1 VLANARKKRGGG
13 VPAARPTGAGGGDPL
28 DPSAEPSLRL
38 ELAEGRLGLELTR
51 PVSVAAG
58 LLLAE
63 LAFAFEGVKFPIDL
77 SGGVRRFR
85 HLRGVVRRAKLVLE
99 LQALAT
105 HLGRRVPKPLVA
117 SEERPQITLVP
128 LIDGLA
134 VGLRSSEAA
143 LAFDIL
149 VAPDGPSVRL
159 IVERAR
165 GLSLPDAPQTLALRL
180 VAGVLPGASRAGSVF
195 TWANPLHD
203 ALLEALP
210 GAGARVPSTAVV
222 RLAFGVDDGGARIS
236 LSAVDVPPPLSARTL
251 RALETGKQAEQ
262 ADDSAFRGERD
273 LARAGYLDALERAPR
288 HPELTRRLAEIDVAE
303 GRHEAATG
311 SILEIET
318 LVSAGPLGGRLLD
331 HLGETQ
337 AAYAAFARAGAE
349 EPTPGLAA
357 HAWLAA
363 ATVAPDRSSRAAALD
378 EAVLR
383 WPRLAAARWR
393 RVRERLLAGDARA
406 ALSDVEHLEASAVDR
421 GERSAIARDAAG
433 LFADRGFIEEAE
445 RLFERAV
452 RFEPR
457 DPSSVAGLA
466 RALRDKGRFAR
477 ALDLLARACSLAEQQ
492 GVDASPIELDLAE
505 ALVAYTEDR
514 PNAIARVGNIGP
526 DRGVAPRAR
535 LLEARW
541 RQELGDKAGA
551 ARAVARLR
559 ALAEVRLPEPT
570 GRRREPTEALSSL
583 VEILREAADFEERVL
598 ADPRG
603 AARTLALALRLD
615 PSHREATRRLQVLG
629 DALRSSKD
637 DPAEAPGEASA
648 SVERPRASAPRAAEP
663 RRDLQLADRPDPSG
677 TERPIVLP
685 VDEAEAEERVE
696 LLSQRLRADPRDKAT
711 ADELATLLES
721 LGRDLELLALL
732 SARVE
737 DAVGVDAVPLAE
749 ARRTVLFRLAERAKA
764 EGRLDESDLYRS
776 MAEAEL

>member
-1 VLANARKKRGGG
+1 VLANARKKRSVGLTRAPQ
-13 VPAARPTGAGGGDPL
+13 VAGGGDPI
-28 DPSAEPSLRL
+28 DPSSDPILRL
-38 ELAEGRLGLELTR
+38 ELAGGRLGLELVR
-51 PVSVAAG
+51 PVSLAVG
-58 LLLAE
+58 VLLAD
-63 LAFAFEGVKFPIDL
+63 LTFAFEDVRFPIDL

-85 HLRGVVRRAKLVLE
+85 HLRGVVQRAKLVIE
-99 LQALAT
+99 LQALSSQLA
-105 HLGRRVPKPLVA
+105 RRVPKQLVPGD
-117 SEERPQITLVP
+117 ERPQLTLVP
-128 LIDGLA
+128 LVDGLS
-134 VGLRSSEAA
+134 VGLRSSAAA
-143 LAFDIL
+143 LAFDVL

-180 VAGVLPGASRAGSVF
+180 VGGLLPRAERSGSVF
-195 TWANPLHD
+195 TWNNPLHD

-210 GAGARVPSTAVV
+210 GAGARVPSTAGV
-222 RLAFGVDDGGARIS
+222 RLAFGVDDGGARLS
-236 LSAVDVPPPLSARTL
+236 LSALDVPPPLSSRAL
-251 RALETGKQAEQ
+251 RALETGKQAEH

-288 HPELTRRLAEIDVAE
+288 HPELTRRLAEIDLAE

-311 SILEIET
+311 TVLELET
-318 LVSAGPLGGRLLD
+318 LVSAGAMGGRLLE

-363 ATVAPDRSSRAAALD
+363 ALVAQDRASRAAALD

-383 WPRLAAARWR
+383 WPRLGAARWLR
-393 RVRERLLAGDARA
+393 IRERLLAGDARA
-406 ALSDVEHLEASAVDR
+406 ALSDVEHLEASALDR
-421 GERSAIARDAAG
+421 AERSSIAREAAG
-433 LFADRGFIEEAE
+433 LFADRGFIEDAE

-457 DPSSVAGLA
+457 DPLSVAGLA
-466 RALRDKGRFAR
+466 RALREKGRFAR

-492 GVDASPIELDLAE
+492 GVDASAIELELAE
-505 ALVAYTEDR
+505 GLVAYTDDR

-526 DRGVAPRAR
+526 DRDVAPRAR

-541 RQELGDKAGA
+541 RQELGDHAGA

-570 GRRREPTEALSSL
+570 GRRREPTEATSAL
-583 VEILREAADFEERVL
+583 VGVLREAADFEERSMS
-598 ADPRG
+598 DPRG

-615 PSHREATRRLQVLG
+615 PSHREAARRLEGLA
-629 DALRSSKD
+629 DSLRSSRHD
-637 DPAEAPGEASA
+637 EAEPDLGAPGPVPEAPSPANPAHAGRAG
-648 SVERPRASAPRAAEP
+648 RPIP
-663 RRDLQLADRPDPSG
+663 LG
-677 TERPIVLP
+677 TERPIVVPL
-685 VDEAEAEERVE
+685 DEAEAEERVE
-696 LLSQRLRADPRDKAT
+696 LLSQRLRADPRDEAT
-711 ADELATLLES
+711 ADELAMLLES

-737 DAVGVDAVPLAE
+737 DAVGVHAVPLAE
-749 ARRTVLFRLAERAKA
+749 ARRAVLFRLAERAKA
-764 EGRLDESDLYRS
+764 EGRLDEADLYRS